1 MEVTIDMD
9 EEYETDV
16 EIDFSRY
23 SKEEKEK
30 IIQAIKNNKKHLFK
44 DIMVIVSGEFSRDID
59 IEPMYNEGYY

>member
-30 IIQAIKNNKKHLFK
+30 IIQAIKNNEKHLFK